1 MFLSQY
7 NVIRINGFVGVR
19 LALDILKN
27 KVLQHRFAFFLARN
41 GDVYPVYRIPQKPHT
56 SSAGYQRNS
65 QCFARHWMS
74 NDLLRTVMGVII
86 AVNILLMVFETNVP
100 RQT

>member
-27 KVLQHRFAFFLARN
+27 KVLQHRFAFFWPETGMYIPYTVYHKSPIHLLQGTKEIRN
-41 GDVYPVYRIPQKPHT
+41 VLQGIGCLT
-56 SSAGYQRNS
+56 I
-65 QCFARHWMS
+65 C
-74 NDLLRTVMGVII
+74 
-86 AVNILLMVFETNVP
+86 
-100 RQT
+100 